1 MDFFTVVLR
10 KSAGN
15 WVALCLEN
23 GLVGQGE
30 DQNQAISK
38 LKEAV
43 ESWQMACEIEAD
55 VYNTPVS
62 IEALHEFLAV
72 EAKEPASE
80 VYELRAVYA

>member
-10 KSAGN
+10 QSAGS

-23 GLVGQGE
+23 GLVGQGK
-30 DQNQAISK
+30 DKNQAISK
-38 LKEAV
+38 LKEAW
-43 ESWQMACEIEAD
+43 ESWQIASEDETDIYTAPI
-55 VYNTPVS
+55 T

-72 EAKEPASE
+72 ETQAASE

>member
-10 KSAGN
+10 QSAGN

-23 GLVGQGE
+23 GLVGQGQ

-55 VYNTPVS
+55 VYNAPVS

-72 EAKEPASE
+72 EVKEPASE